1 MTNLAITIKSV
12 NGDSYN
18 LNLPRTTTIAEVASK
33 VQVQSGEKYNASNLR
48 LIYAGQDLT
57 APDKMN
63 QNL

>member
-1 MTNLAITIKSV
+1 MANLSITVKSI

-18 LNLPRTTTIAEVASK
+18 LTLPRTTTITEVANK
-33 VQVQSGEKYNASNLR
+33 VQIQSGQKYNASNLR

-57 APDKMN
+57 APDKIN